1 MTELELR
8 EKILNLQTT
17 LENVIAN
24 GEAEQRELTEEES
37 NQMVDL
43 RSQIDEARAELAK
56 VEEENRRIAEQNNHK
71 EITRKNMKNSN
82 PTLFSLIK
90 GVVENNLTDEQRAYV
105 NGNQISFRSAAEN
118 GIAATVATAGK
129 ENVPE
134 DKMRLEVAIRNAS
147 VLNKIGATWFG
158 NAVGNIRIPKYDG
171 SNVYWADSE
180 NAEAQDGKQKFSEV
194 SLSPKRLTAY
204 ITISRQFLA
213 QSPEDAEAILI
224 SDLAAAVAEK
234 LDKTVFGTAAGTD
247 AQPAGLFVDGAP
259 HLVTGKTIDSI
270 TFNDV
275 LDLEEA
281 VEEKNATDFIFV
293 ASPKVKYALRGTQ
306 MASGLQFVWDN
317 GEIDGRKAV
326 VSNSVAQGGLL
337 CFDPKALAVA
347 TWDNGMFITVDPYTL
362 AGKNQIKVT
371 VNYLVDATLKG
382 DSISGAIFK

>member
-1 MTELELR
+1 MSILELKEQLLRAQDELET
-8 EKILNLQTT
+8 I
-17 LENVIAN
+17 IAN
-24 GEAEQRELTEEES
+24 GEKEQRELVEDETNRMSELRKEIEGLNSQISEEE
-37 NQMVDL
+37 
-43 RSQIDEARAELAK
+43 
-56 VEEENRRIAEQNNHK
+56 
-71 EITRKNMKNSN
+71 RKNEEIIKNKTERKKMKNSN

-105 NGNQISFRSAAEN
+105 NGNQINFRGAAED

-275 LDLEEA
+275 LELEEA

-293 ASPKVKYALRGTQ
+293 ADPKVKYALRGTQ

>member
-1 MTELELR
+1 MTELEIR
-8 EKILNLQTT
+8 EKILDLQTT

-43 RSQIDEARAELAK
+43 RSQIDAAKAELAK
-56 VEEENRRIAEQNNHK
+56 VEEENRKLAEQKNHK
-71 EITRKNMKNSN
+71 EITKKNTMKEIR
-82 PTLFSLIK
+82 LFDLIK

-105 NGNQISFRSAAEN
+105 NGNQINFRAPVED
-118 GIAATVATAGK
+118 GIAATVESYGK

-147 VLNKIGATWFG
+147 VLNKLGATWFG
-158 NAVGNIRIPKYDG
+158 NAVGNIRIPKYNG

-180 NAEAQDGKQKFSEV
+180 NANAADGKNMFSEV

-234 LDKTVFGTAAGTD
+234 FDQTVFGKEEGSD
-247 AQPAGLFVDGAP
+247 AQPEGLFYEGKDY
-259 HLVTGKTIDSI
+259 LVTGKTIDSI
-270 TFNDV
+270 TFDDV

-281 VEEKNATDFIFV
+281 VEEKNGTDFIFV
-293 ASPKVKYALRGTQ
+293 ADPKVKYALRGTQ
-306 MASGLQFVWDN
+306 MASGLQFVWDR

-326 VSNSVAQGGLL
+326 VSNSVEEGGLI
-337 CFDPKALAVA
+337 CFDPKDLAVA

-371 VNYLVDATLKG
+371 VNYLCDATLKG
-382 DSISGAIFK
+382 DRISGAIFE